1 MYMNTGQRPNRL
13 IMYMNSEQ
21 RPNRLM
27 INSTRASESQAKRV
41 NYVGEHRKDRL
52 NGLYM

>member
-1 MYMNTGQRPNRL
+1 MYMNT
-13 IMYMNSEQ
+13 EQ

-27 INSTRASESQAKRV
+27 MYTNSGQRPNRLMIYSTRASESQAKRV
-41 NYVGEHRKDRL
+41 NYVGEHWKDRL